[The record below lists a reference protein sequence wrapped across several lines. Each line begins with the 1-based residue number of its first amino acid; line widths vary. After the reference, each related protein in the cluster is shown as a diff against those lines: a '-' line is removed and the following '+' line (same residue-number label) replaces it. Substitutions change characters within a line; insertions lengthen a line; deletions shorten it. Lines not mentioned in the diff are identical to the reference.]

1 MAVKTASASLTSRF
15 TFTPTVGFQ
24 PYSQGYLDQ
33 TTGSIKAIGSSRW
46 GNLLG
51 TKWSSFTSYITNYLP
66 IKWTSGRIDTG
77 VVDYFTIA
85 IASIFDG
92 NVKYRIYVSTTGAFL
107 GEETEYYFDSDN
119 DNIAAF
125 YGRYVYVTVECTGLE
140 FTSMKI
146 TTSRETIEYVY
157 RDLDTST
164 LSGTS
169 SSRLLALDNPISR
182 ITEMTVTPRS
192 TSYAVDLYVSDSAT
206 SPVLIPV
213 IISKTA
219 GGSYITNGYIAN
231 DYFQQSTGASFALYG
246 IDNQPRDGIVD
257 ISLKGLPRQVL
268 QAGNMVVV
276 TA

>member
-1 MAVKTASASLTSRF
+1 MTVKTASANLTSRF

-33 TTGSIKAIGSSRW
+33 TTGSIKAIGNSRW
-46 GNLLG
+46 GSLSG
-51 TKWSSFTSYITNYLP
+51 TKWSSFSSYITKYLP
-66 IKWTSGRIDTG
+66 IKWTSGRVDTG
-77 VVDYFTIA
+77 SVDYFTIA
-85 IASIFDG
+85 ITSIFEG
-92 NVKYRIYVSTTGAFL
+92 SLKYRIYVSATGAFL

-125 YGRYVYVTVECTGLE
+125 YGRYVYVTVECTGRE

-146 TTSRETIEYVY
+146 TTSKEVIQYVY
-157 RDLDTST
+157 RDLDTTT
-164 LSGTS
+164 LAGTS

-182 ITEMTVTPRS
+182 ITEMTVTPKA
-192 TSYAVDLYVSDSAT
+192 TSYAVDLYVSNTAT
-206 SPVLIPV
+206 SSLLIPV
-213 IISKTA
+213 IISKTS
-219 GGSYITNGYIAN
+219 GGSYITTGYIAN

-246 IDNQPRDGIVD
+246 IDNQARDGIVD

-268 QAGNMVVV
+268 QNGNMVVV